1 MSGKKRALEK
11 KGQHADSSP
20 ISDSDKGSL
29 ILELNQ
35 RIFQLERMLQE
46 KSPSTAELQKRLL
59 DAGSIIIRL
68 KSELSNLKDEN
79 SALKLRIEDLEH
91 NLDAARSVIEGQK
104 NLAERIS
111 EVEKRLSEADSLIQK
126 LRDEKNAAEG
136 NAAILTTRLS
146 EAESAVHMLKL
157 ENVNL
162 KKQLSS
168 ALQDKNKNA
177 RDEEILQLLEKRSSE
192 VLQLKSQLLKEME
205 EKESLKKKLADS
217 DTKTS
222 YLQQTVTM
230 LTEALKNRD
239 SVENA
244 LNSQLLEVKGQLA
257 ERDRLLNGLKNH
269 LEERNKVEQQL
280 ISEIESLKK
289 TIEEKNSTISE
300 LLDTNHKL
308 VEMNQSTE
316 QLARGK
322 SHELEL
328 ALKQIDSM
336 KAEIERLASL
346 LRRQEEKHGRELS
359 EMKTSFELQKQMLM
373 EESAEKEE
381 RLRSRVGELE
391 ALLSDMKR
399 TIELRNSE
407 IAALARALGEQSGT
421 LAKLSRMPRE
431 IKEKV
436 EEASSYSLK
445 QEAKSASGQPVR
457 PAKHVPLKR
466 AELNNERVPPPPEF
480 VLGTE
485 EQRGSS
491 EEKIQE
497 VIAAF
502 EMAASRGEPQDVTKK
517 SLLAAGYSS
526 EEVDLALL
534 RMGTK

>member
-230 LTEALKNRD
+230 LTESLKNRD